1 MRKPLVPPHAASYGG
16 LGLDK
21 AVFSGFPTV
30 GIAWKVQTFFSIM
43 INLYYMFII
52 TI

>member
-1 MRKPLVPPHAASYGG
+1 MRKPLVPPRASYSG

-21 AVFSGFPTV
+21 AVFSGFPTADV
-30 GIAWKVQTFFSIM
+30 AWKVQTFFSI
-43 INLYYMFII
+43 IVNPYYMFII